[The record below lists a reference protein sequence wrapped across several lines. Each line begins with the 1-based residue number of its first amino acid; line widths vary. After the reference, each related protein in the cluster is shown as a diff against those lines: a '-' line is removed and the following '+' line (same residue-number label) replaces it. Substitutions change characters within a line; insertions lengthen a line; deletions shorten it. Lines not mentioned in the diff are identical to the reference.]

1 MDFPVRCTNPTCGR
15 NIYGPVTFC
24 PYCGK
29 RFVLFDEEPNRQ
41 RGEVLEPKLVET
53 PPKFVSPQ
61 QPVKKSSVTEP
72 LSKSFPKT
80 QTGQVKV
87 PDIAKSPVTEQE
99 IPIPPDKTVKEEEK
113 VQKETEDA
121 GKGLPKSPT
130 AEPKPIISPIMKE
143 EIVPIKKTPWAL
155 IAGAVGGVVL
165 IGVAVFIFRGPGGS
179 SSPSSV
185 PPSGS
190 SETPIPSRD
199 RGTKPELD
207 NRIPKAKSEQ
217 PPAVVT
223 AEVKIATNPPGAV
236 VSVDGEKWGISP
248 AHVKNLPP
256 GQHVFN
262 ISKSGFRDER
272 VSVTL
277 SKGDMKDLQV
287 SLASLPKEPPS
298 PKPPPA
304 PPRDEATDRDLAE
317 AIRNYE
323 QGKLYESIVLFEA
336 VLRRDATNQRA
347 KEYLNIAY
355 EKRKKA
361 EKDWVQEIE
370 TAPVTGGRKR

>member
-41 RGEVLEPKLVET
+41 
-53 PPKFVSPQ
+53 
-61 QPVKKSSVTEP
+61 
-72 LSKSFPKT
+72 
-80 QTGQVKV
+80 